1 MKRKLAVL
9 TAAMAALAMA
19 GCGASQETAT
29 TTAEVTDPQAA
40 GDTSAEDSY
49 PGAEHGTAVTGG
61 GLL

>member
-29 TTAEVTDPQAA
+29 TTAETKDNQAA
-40 GDTSAEDSY
+40 GDTSAEESSS
-49 PGAEHGTAVTGG
+49 GA
-61 GLL
+61 